1 MPRPSTRRPE
11 TPDEMIRHFMI
22 RDLLTELFDIAIPP
36 APFSCRMFIG
46 PDVTAFGVDQEQ
58 ERDRQLEVTEL
69 TTLTKLLSGD
79 SRPRSKESSA
89 SP

>member
-1 MPRPSTRRPE
+1 
-11 TPDEMIRHFMI
+11 MI

-69 TTLTKLLSGD
+69 TTVETCQIDLICAKKNFDEAAFRRFKTEVEGII
-79 SRPRSKESSA
+79 RIAMIGR
-89 SP
+89 